1 MEKIILVQPDMDV
14 MPGFMRVDTTYSK
27 IDDLMPLPFEGKTEL
42 TYQEQF
48 PVTTPELHFERKEPV
63 WLYPQYFW
71 RKGIITGFNFSQAS
85 FTNWRSEEHT
95 SELQSLMRISY
106 AVFCLK
112 KKTNIIK
119 PK

>member
-63 WLYPQYFW
+63 WLYPQDYW
-71 RKGIITGFNFSQAS
+71 RKGIIPGFNFS
-85 FTNWRSEEHT
+85 RSEEHT

-106 AVFCLK
+106 YVFGLN
-112 KKTNIIK
+112 T
-119 PK
+119 

>member
-1 MEKIILVQPDMDV
+1 
-14 MPGFMRVDTTYSK
+14 
-27 IDDLMPLPFEGKTEL
+27 MPLPFEGKTEL

-85 FTNWRSEEHT
+85 FTNWAAGGENNLNLITFASIYFRKSTLRYEWEN
-95 SELQSLMRISY
+95 LIDAAYGIQSLQEIGRESCRERVCKY
-106 AVFCLK
+106 V
-112 KKTNIIK
+112 
-119 PK
+119 